1 MSIEKEFLKATKKD
15 IKSMIFPFDFDQHSS
30 SIPTDSSN
38 IIIQSIFLFN
48 IPHGN
53 NYSSNSNASI
63 NMKSQII
70 LSAFIGILF
79 SQAFAA
85 PLAPAELAQDQVLT
99 VLNFAPVGTPVANRV
114 ASPPAGTPIAKRA
127 ADDRLILNLPFQVVA
142 TPVVTPAAKRAACDT
157 PTLCDSADVPIAKR
171 AAQDDNDL
179 PLRSTNGNIRGSGF
193 NDIHLD
199 DFDTGAADLVTK
211 RDDALLPSVFAF
223 AYVQTA
229 DEIGDDSTANNM
241 ARRNTGSV
249 SNPTNDDMSGSG
261 FYSIYWSDVTA
272 EGSNDAPLAKRA
284 TAGSNDATADIRD
297 SHPATDA
304 N

>member
-1 MSIEKEFLKATKKD
+1 
-15 IKSMIFPFDFDQHSS
+15 
-30 SIPTDSSN
+30 
-38 IIIQSIFLFN
+38 
-48 IPHGN
+48 
-53 NYSSNSNASI
+53 
-63 NMKSQII
+63 MKSQII

-179 PLRSTNGNIRGSGF
+179 PLRSTNGNIRGSGYF
-193 NDIHLD
+193 H
-199 DFDTGAADLVTK
+199 
-211 RDDALLPSVFAF
+211 
-223 AYVQTA
+223 
-229 DEIGDDSTANNM
+229 
-241 ARRNTGSV
+241 
-249 SNPTNDDMSGSG
+249 
-261 FYSIYWSDVTA
+261 
-272 EGSNDAPLAKRA
+272 
-284 TAGSNDATADIRD
+284 
-297 SHPATDA
+297 
-304 N
+304 